1 MAAQL
6 TDGLRAAS
14 WMAIEIDVAR
24 IDPFDDVHHQWANIA
39 ERNAYNIVFSV
50 GGLLPAAVALGVVAG
65 LPVVVVH
72 RPPGENL
79 TALFHGQGGQGQPIT
94 VLKATVDR
102 VRRVTVDAVEVSSDD
117 AFTGRYCDNRGWND
131 IHTSRLELA
140 ASSSPAAGPL
150 TVAGAD
156 GMRQAAQRCEV
167 AEQPGVVLR
176 AGIDDR
182 WCHARSIAVR
192 VLPDPLLV
200 VDLDTVV

>member
-1 MAAQL
+1 MAGQL

-24 IDPFDDVHHQWANIA
+24 IDPFDDVHHQWANI
-39 ERNAYNIVFSV
+39 
-50 GGLLPAAVALGVVAG
+50 
-65 LPVVVVH
+65 
-72 RPPGENL
+72 
-79 TALFHGQGGQGQPIT
+79 
-94 VLKATVDR
+94 
-102 VRRVTVDAVEVSSDD
+102 
-117 AFTGRYCDNRGWND
+117 
-131 IHTSRLELA
+131 
-140 ASSSPAAGPL
+140 
-150 TVAGAD
+150 
-156 GMRQAAQRCEV
+156 